1 VRVQGG
7 DFAAMSGDDRD
18 DAIHAA
24 RWVAQWRELQREAFD
39 IALQMS
45 DANAQRHM
53 LFVAESYALLAERAE
68 ERRKR
73 LAILANAE
81 EQD

>member
-1 VRVQGG
+1 
-7 DFAAMSGDDRD
+7 
-18 DAIHAA
+18 
-24 RWVAQWRELQREAFD
+24 VAQWRELQKEALD
-39 IALQMS
+39 IALAMS

-73 LAILANAE
+73 LEARAE
-81 EQD
+81 TKQGV

>member
-1 VRVQGG
+1 
-7 DFAAMSGDDRD
+7 MPGDDGQ
-18 DAIHAA
+18 DAALAA
-24 RWVAQWRELQREAFD
+24 RWAAQWRELQREAFD
-39 IALQMS
+39 IALTMS

-73 LAILANAE
+73 LAALGVAKKPV
-81 EQD
+81 

>member
-1 VRVQGG
+1 MPGN
-7 DFAAMSGDDRD
+7 DGDD
-18 DAIHAA
+18 AALAA
-24 RWVAQWRELQREAFD
+24 RWVAQWRELQKEALD
-39 IALQMS
+39 IALAMS

-73 LAILANAE
+73 LEARAE
-81 EQD
+81 TKQGV

>member
-1 VRVQGG
+1 VQGG
-7 DFAAMSGDDRD
+7 DFAVMSGDDWD
-18 DAIHAA
+18 DAMHAA

-39 IALQMS
+39 IALKMS

-73 LAILANAE
+73 LAILADAAKH
-81 EQD
+81 Q

>member
-1 VRVQGG
+1 MPGN
-7 DFAAMSGDDRD
+7 DGDD
-18 DAIHAA
+18 AALAA
-24 RWVAQWRELQREAFD
+24 RWVAQWRELQKEALD
-39 IALQMS
+39 IALAMS

-73 LAILANAE
+73 LAARAE
-81 EQD
+81 TKQGV